1 MQTINTHRS
10 LKERQRQEREELIVR
25 VAEEVLMEKGYHETS
40 MDEIAARVGVAKG
53 TVYLHF
59 PGKEELVVAV
69 FQRDLQDFLQE
80 VEAAALSK
88 ETPREKLEAILQVM
102 SRGLFSKRIQLLY
115 SLYNSASAE
124 LKRLFLLKE
133 NCMHEMWG
141 PVTALVTSL
150 LEEGK
155 VNGEFDLSLPTPVM
169 LSAFFS
175 LLSPRSYERL
185 MLEHQM
191 QPEELVKHLGHIY
204 FKGIAAN

>member
-1 MQTINTHRS
+1 MQTINVHRS
-10 LKERQRQEREELIVR
+10 LKEKQRQEREELIVR

-40 MDEIAARVGVAKG
+40 MDEIATRVGVAKG

-59 PGKEELVVAV
+59 PSKEELVVAV
-69 FQRDLQDFLQE
+69 FRRDLQVFLQK
-80 VEAAALSK
+80 VEAAAVSAG
-88 ETPREKLEAILQVM
+88 TPREKLEAILQVM
-102 SRGLFSKRIQLLY
+102 SQDLFSKRIQLLY
-115 SLYNSASAE
+115 SLYNGANAE
-124 LKRLFLLKE
+124 LKRLFMEKKS
-133 NCMHEMWG
+133 CVREMWE

-155 VNGEFDLSLPTPVM
+155 ANGEFDSSLPTPVM

-185 MLEHQM
+185 MMENQM
-191 QPEELVKHLGHIY
+191 PPEEAVKHLGHIY